1 MTLIVGRIHEENIKI
16 YSDSKITDIN
26 SVRNNPLT
34 ANLKCFI
41 LHPHICLSFSGNVHY
56 AEKFLEKFY
65 SKTPFSFYNILQ
77 YCLMLNNESNNSTH
91 FAVSLIENKAMRL
104 FKIAHGKIESEI
116 QNFWLGDIDAYNV
129 YQENFIGNDSSK
141 TPFEKMGNAFEKVI
155 KNEKLESVGFFE
167 ISVSTVFIPEI
178 SSKIFRYNLK
188 SSAQI
193 APHSFQL
200 TSENPVHLMNYG
212 TAEDG
217 SYSEVFL
224 TSITIEFPAIAIH
237 FFQGKFGI
245 LFCPALNHNKPL
257 IFTNQ
262 PDGQEFANYIK
273 REYNITLSGLV
284 LKNGNSFMNIHG
296 KG

>member
-1 MTLIVGRIHEENIKI
+1 MTLIVGRVHDENIKI

-26 SVRNNPLT
+26 SVRNNALT

-65 SKTPFSFYNILQ
+65 SNTPFSFSNILQ
-77 YCLMLNNESNNSTH
+77 YCLILNNESNNSTH
-91 FAVSLIENKAMRL
+91 FAVSLIDNKIMRL

-116 QNFWLGDIDAYNV
+116 QSFWLGDIDAYNV
-129 YQENFIGNDSSK
+129 YQKTFLESDSEK
-141 TPFEKMGNAFEKVI
+141 TPFEKMGKAFEKVI
-155 KNEKLESVGFFE
+155 KDEKLETVGFFE

-193 APHSFQL
+193 APHTFQL
-200 TSENPVHLMNYG
+200 TSENPVHLMTYG

-224 TSITIEFPAIAIH
+224 TSITIEYPAVAIH

-257 IFTNQ
+257 IFNNQ
-262 PDGQEFANYIK
+262 PDGQEFANHIK

-284 LKNGNSFMNIHG
+284 LKNGNSFMNILG
-296 KG
+296 RV